1 MKYAETKEPP
11 VCLHILGQPLVD
23 KMWKELQ
30 EQNYVIEESKK
41 PCPHGKG
48 IKFDCSFCALEFLN
62 ILIEER
68 KAINH

>member
-1 MKYAETKEPP
+1 MKTNDPAFDIPMN
-11 VCLHILGQPLVD
+11 VVGMIDQRV
-23 KMWKELQ
+23 LQ
-30 EQNYVIEESKK
+30 ESKK